1 MKKFIIFMLTILLV
15 ASLAGCGQKAKPEAA
30 KGGGAGKAVL
40 PANMSWT
47 SYDVTASGYIH
58 AAAIADALN
67 KKFGSTV
74 RIIPS
79 GTSMGRIMPLMQG
92 KATYGFLGDEAMF
105 AADGTFDFADI
116 TKGPQDIRTVV
127 AKPSTIAFFTT
138 KENYEKGMKTPFDFK
153 GKRVPYVP
161 GSPTTNVK
169 VDAFLAY
176 AGLTRN
182 DVQVVTFPSFG
193 ASCRGLIERTVD
205 MSIAVPTGPVVYEI
219 DSSPVGL
226 YRLEFPAAEKEAWA
240 RFHEVLPT
248 FYPTIEKA
256 GPAIHKKDGIEE
268 VGFKFPHIV
277 TYSKTSADEVYALT
291 KAIAESY
298 DLYKNVDALAPAW
311 QIKSSSGVPV
321 SAPYHEGAIRYF
333 KEIGVWTDK
342 HEAWNQQALKKVAVL
357 QQAWKQAV
365 TEGKEKGLTGAAFA
379 DFWMKK
385 REEALKTLK

>member
-1 MKKFIIFMLTILLV
+1 MVFLLAIFIA
-15 ASLAGCGQKAKPEAA
+15 ASLAGCGQKAKEGPQE
-30 KGGGAGKAVL
+30 GKKPGNTAL

-67 KKFGSTV
+67 KKFGVTV

-116 TKGPQDIRTVV
+116 TKGPQDIRTVI
-127 AKPSTIAFFTT
+127 AKPSTISYFTT
-138 KENYEKGMKTPFDFK
+138 KENFDKGMKTPYDFK
-153 GKRVPYVP
+153 GKRLPYIP

-169 VDAFLAY
+169 VDAFLRY
-176 AGLTRN
+176 AGLTRD
-182 DVQVVTFPSFG
+182 DVQIVTFPSF
-193 ASCRGLIERTVD
+193 AAANRGLIERTVD
-205 MSIAVPTGPVVYEI
+205 LGIAVPTGPVVYEI

-226 YRLEFPAAEKEAWA
+226 YRLEFPAADKEGWA

-277 TYSKTSADEVYALT
+277 TYPKTSADEVYALT
-291 KAIAESY
+291 KAIAETY
-298 DLYKNVDALAPAW
+298 DMYKNVDDLAPAW
-311 QIKSSSGVPV
+311 QIKLASGVPV

-342 HEAWNQQALKKVAVL
+342 HEAWNQQALKRAAAL

-365 TEGKEKGLTGAAFA
+365 KEGKEKGLSGTAFA